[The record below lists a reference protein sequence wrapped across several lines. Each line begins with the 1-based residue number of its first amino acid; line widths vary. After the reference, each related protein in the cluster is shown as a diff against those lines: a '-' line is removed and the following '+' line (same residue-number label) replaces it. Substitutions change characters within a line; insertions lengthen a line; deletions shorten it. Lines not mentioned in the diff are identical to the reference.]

1 MPTDCSAS
9 KKQIAGLGKCPTGHP
24 PEFSHNKPSH
34 SSSSILSPYC
44 FIRLQVTVWFSYIIL
59 ILLWQGPGRSAEN
72 ERTTT
77 AVGKKMPQRTDG
89 SYFFE
94 FSQTCIKQTRGS
106 ACHKKMVL
114 RFFLHLFIFFS
125 TDRINFEVTSAIVM
139 IVHANRLL
147 CFYKSNCRTCKM
159 SQVRQC
165 FLTWTLSFFFLN
177 PFSLTEVMVLMLWF
191 LLLEGPEVSTNSEN
205 WRTRAWEKMCWW
217 VQTYSGNF
225 HMFRG
230 GQREPFGCQTSRY
243 FSSQKNIHQAQLLS
257 SNHSLPDV
265 WVKRGRNEM
274 CGRIEIAGTNTQ
286 VLWRAAKSFWACT
299 IQWNYLSQQN
309 NPGCFLSM
317 QQHSLPECT
326 KLKGNAIV
334 WHEDLDKS
342 LNFFCSPVRLANEL
356 KYKFSCP

>member
-1 MPTDCSAS
+1 M
-9 KKQIAGLGKCPTGHP
+9 H
-24 PEFSHNKPSH
+24 
-34 SSSSILSPYC
+34 
-44 FIRLQVTVWFSYIIL
+44 
-59 ILLWQGPGRSAEN
+59 
-72 ERTTT
+72 
-77 AVGKKMPQRTDG
+77 
-89 SYFFE
+89 
-94 FSQTCIKQTRGS
+94 QTNQGS

-191 LLLEGPEVSTNSEN
+191 LLLEGPEVSTNPEN
-205 WRTRAWEKMCWW
+205 WRTKAWEKMCWW

-230 GQREPFGCQTSRY
+230 GQQEPFGCQASRY

-265 WVKRGRNEM
+265 WAKRGRNEM

-286 VLWRAAKSFWACT
+286 VLWRAAKSFWAYSGT
-299 IQWNYLSQQN
+299 IYRSKTILAVFFQCN
-309 NPGCFLSM
+309 NTAFLSAQSWRVM
-317 QQHSLPECT
+317 LLCDTRISI
-326 KLKGNAIV
+326 KV
-334 WHEDLDKS
+334 WIFSVH
-342 LNFFCSPVRLANEL
+342 NEL